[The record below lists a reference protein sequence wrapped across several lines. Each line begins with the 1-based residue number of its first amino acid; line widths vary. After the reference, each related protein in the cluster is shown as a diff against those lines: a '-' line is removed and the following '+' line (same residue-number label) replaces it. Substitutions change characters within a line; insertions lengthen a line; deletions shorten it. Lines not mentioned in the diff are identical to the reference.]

1 MSTLQDLTP
10 GTWTVD
16 AAHSEIGFVARH
28 LMVTKVRG
36 TFEEV
41 AADVVIAEPFE
52 DSSVTATVQLASV
65 DTRSDDRNAHL
76 RSADFFDVENN
87 PEMTF
92 TSTQVSSDKLVGDLT
107 IKGVTQQVVFNL
119 DFNGVTPD
127 PWGGTRAAFEA
138 TAEVNRKDFGLTWN
152 VAVDGGNMLVS
163 EKIKLNL
170 DIQLVQQQ
178 ADAS

>member
-1 MSTLQDLTP
+1 MTTLQDLTP

-16 AAHSEIGFVARH
+16 AAHSEVGFVARH

-36 TFEEV
+36 TFEEFS
-41 AADVVIAEPFE
+41 ANVVVAEPFE

-107 IKGVTQQVVFNL
+107 IKGVTQQVVFDL

>member
-1 MSTLQDLTP
+1 MTTLQDLTP

-16 AAHSEIGFVARH
+16 AAHSEVGFVARH

-36 TFEEV
+36 TCEEFS
-41 AADVVIAEPFE
+41 ANVVVAEPFE

-92 TSTQVSSDKLVGDLT
+92 VSTKVTADTLEGDLT
-107 IKGVTQQVVFNL
+107 IKGVTRPVSFDL